1 MSKREKY
8 YYIYIIC
15 IIVLLF
21 AIFYGST
28 SEGFQ
33 DNTQDNTREEII
45 DTFIPKTVDS
55 PNEVSGIPLVI
66 YRSWI
71 TNSLPIRM
79 KNTVMKTIALTPE
92 FDNHFFSDEDCH
104 NFIRDNF
111 EPNVLNAY
119 NCLKPAAFKSDFWRC
134 CILYKRG
141 GVYFDIKLELHLRLY
156 EILQKYPKIFIR
168 DRISEPEISTPLLT
182 DFPLWNGIMSSAP
195 GNPVFKACID
205 EVIVSCKNRD
215 YKQNMFDI
223 TGPYQLGRMVDKYE
237 GLSFSKNLPFIHRI
251 HRQIHYFDEL
261 FTTEY
266 EGYRDDQK
274 RMALVKVKHYGDLYR
289 ERDVYD
295 ESVIF
300 L

>member
-79 KNTVMKTIALTPE
+79 KNTVMKW
-92 FDNHFFSDEDCH
+92 FFH
-104 NFIRDNF
+104 
-111 EPNVLNAY
+111 
-119 NCLKPAAFKSDFWRC
+119 
-134 CILYKRG
+134 
-141 GVYFDIKLELHLRLY
+141 
-156 EILQKYPKIFIR
+156 
-168 DRISEPEISTPLLT
+168 
-182 DFPLWNGIMSSAP
+182 
-195 GNPVFKACID
+195 
-205 EVIVSCKNRD
+205 
-215 YKQNMFDI
+215 
-223 TGPYQLGRMVDKYE
+223 
-237 GLSFSKNLPFIHRI
+237 
-251 HRQIHYFDEL
+251 
-261 FTTEY
+261 
-266 EGYRDDQK
+266 
-274 RMALVKVKHYGDLYR
+274 
-289 ERDVYD
+289 
-295 ESVIF
+295 
-300 L
+300 